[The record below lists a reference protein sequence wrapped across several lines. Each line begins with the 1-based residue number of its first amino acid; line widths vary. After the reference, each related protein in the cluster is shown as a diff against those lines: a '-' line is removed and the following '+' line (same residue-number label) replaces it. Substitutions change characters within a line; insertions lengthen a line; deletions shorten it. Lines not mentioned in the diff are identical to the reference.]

1 MKDLLNLINNA
12 EALAKKTQ
20 GTQKTGTPL
29 VTYIQCDLSSGTDRK
44 YEITSDGVFLED
56 EQ

>member
-1 MKDLLNLINNA
+1 MKDILKLINNA

-20 GTQKTGTPL
+20 GTPTTGKPL
-29 VTYIQCDLSSGTDRK
+29 VTYIQCDLSSGTARK
-44 YEITSDGVFLED
+44 YKITSDGVFLED